1 MLKLNAKNGH
11 LDLPT
16 GTMDYIRFGHGPR
29 TLVMLPGVG
38 DGLKTVRGMAVPFAV
53 LYRAM
58 LEDFTVYAFSRRR
71 QLAPGMGTRAMAADL
86 NLALE
91 ALGLSGVAVLGVS
104 QGGMIAQWLAIDYPD
119 KVAKLVLTVTLARPN
134 ATVEEVIRI
143 WMDKARSGDYRGI
156 MMDTAARSYSEERLR
171 RERVVYGALGNVGKP
186 KSFERFLIQVQ
197 SCVTHDAYAELG
209 RIACPTLVIGGTDDK
224 IVTGEASREI
234 AAQIPGCELF
244 MYEGLGHGLYE
255 EAPDFVDRVMAFCR

>member
-11 LDLPT
+11 LDLRT
-16 GTMDYIRFGHGPR
+16 GRMDYIRFGHGPR
-29 TLVMLPGVG
+29 PLVMIPGVG

-71 QLAPGMGTRAMAADL
+71 QLAPGMGTREMADDL
-86 NLALE
+86 NLAME

-104 QGGMIAQWLAIDYPD
+104 QGGMIAQWLAIDHPN
-119 KVAKLVLTVTLARPN
+119 KVAKLVLAVTLSRPN
-134 ATVEEVIRI
+134 ETVKDVIRI

-156 MMDTAARSYSEERLR
+156 MVDTALRSYSEGRLR
-171 RERVVYGALGNVGKP
+171 KERFVYSLLGNVGKP
-186 KSFERFLIQVQ
+186 KSFERFLIQAE
-197 SCVTHDAYAELG
+197 SCVTHDAYEQLE
-209 RIACPTLVIGGTDDK
+209 RISCPTLVIGGTDDK

-234 AAQIPGCELF
+234 AGQIPGCGLF
-244 MYEGLGHGLYE
+244 LYEGLGHGLYE

>member
-38 DGLKTVRGMAVPFAV
+38 DGLKTVRGMAVPFAA

-71 QLAPGMGTRAMAADL
+71 VLAPGMSTRDMAVDL

-91 ALGLSGVAVLGVS
+91 SLGLSGAAVLGVS
-104 QGGMIAQWLAIDYPD
+104 QGGMIAQWLAIDHPD
-119 KVAKLVLTVTLARPN
+119 KVAKLVLTVTLAKPN
-134 ATVEEVIRI
+134 ATIEEVVRV
-143 WMDKARSGDYRGI
+143 WMDKACLEDYRGI
-156 MMDTAARSYSEERLR
+156 MVDTALRSYSEKRLR
-171 RERVVYGALGNVGKP
+171 KERFVYGLLGSVGKP
-186 KSFERFLIQVQ
+186 KSFERFLIQAQ
-197 SCVTHDAYAELG
+197 SCATHDAYEQLE
-209 RIACPTLVIGGTDDK
+209 RISCPTLVIGGTDDR
-224 IVTGEASREI
+224 IVTGKASREI
-234 AAQIPGCELF
+234 AERIPDCELF